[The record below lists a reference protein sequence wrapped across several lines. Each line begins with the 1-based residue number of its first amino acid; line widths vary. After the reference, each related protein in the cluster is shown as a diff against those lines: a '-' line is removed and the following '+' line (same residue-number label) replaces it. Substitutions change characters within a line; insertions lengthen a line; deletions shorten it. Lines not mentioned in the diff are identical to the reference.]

1 VFHLAAL
8 VVTGGPWTGPVS
20 LRKPATFAET
30 GWLACWSVALLMP
43 PLGMRRWQERVVGAA
58 TVLFGVAETAI
69 IGLQAWRGVPSH
81 YNFTTPLD
89 AALMR
94 GGAAGTAAVFL
105 VGVAVLLVAA
115 ARAHRAPASVR
126 TGALAGGAVLLVGCL
141 VGLVMIF
148 NNSGVYQGSIGAGFT
163 ARRSGYL
170 GPSAATVGPDYGL
183 IRPSTAG
190 GDLLLPHAIGVHGLV
205 LLAVPAVLLARTG
218 VAERV
223 RRRIVGLAG
232 ASILTAQLVLLG
244 HALRELPLRELPPF
258 AVGVLAL
265 CALGTVAA
273 YSRVGVALLR
283 RRPGAQPEGMPGPGA
298 GSTSAGPATSAH
310 RSQTSAEWS
319 SPPQP

>member
-1 VFHLAAL
+1 
-8 VVTGGPWTGPVS
+8 VS

-43 PLGMRRWQERVVGAA
+43 PLGMRRWQERVVGAT

-81 YNFTTPLD
+81 YNFATPLD

-94 GGAAGTAAVFL
+94 GGAAGTAAAFL
-105 VGVAVLLVAA
+105 VGVAVLLIAA

-126 TGALAGGAVLLVGCL
+126 TGALSGGAVLLVGCL

-163 ARRSGYL
+163 VRRSGYL
-170 GPSAATVGPDYGL
+170 GPSAAAVGQDYGL

-223 RRRIVGLAG
+223 RRRIIGLAA

-244 HALRELPLRELPPF
+244 HALRELPLRELPPLD
-258 AVGVLAL
+258 VGVLAL
-265 CALGTVAA
+265 CALGALAA

-283 RRPGAQPEGMPGPGA
+283 ERRGTQPEGIPGPGT
-298 GSTSAGPATSAH
+298 GSTPAGPVTSAH